1 MFDFIYWLLSYVV
14 PFLAVLTVI
23 VFVHE
28 MGHYLVAR
36 WNGVAIDAFSIGF
49 GKELIGRTD
58 KHGTRWK
65 ISAIPLGGYVR
76 FTGDMN
82 AASVPDPEALANID
96 PALAPRLFA
105 NKNVWQR
112 IAVVV
117 AGPLAN
123 VILTF
128 VILYALLLGYGRY
141 VTTPVVAEVAM
152 NSVAE
157 EAGILP
163 GDRLVAVD
171 GYAVRGFEDFDRL
184 IATSP
189 GRPATVELDRGGESR
204 TVVVVP
210 DANEAKDRF
219 GNRQRVGEVGA
230 YAFVLPPV
238 VGSVLDG
245 SPAKAA
251 GIEAGD
257 VMVSVDGQRIEDFQ
271 GFQRL
276 VVDKPGQLV
285 TIALERSGQLKT
297 VVLVPEATEVET
309 RTGGTE
315 TIGRVGIGSAAP
327 DAVERTVY
335 RPGPLEALGMTV
347 EEIRFIIQRT
357 AAFLGDFFVGR
368 GDVEQLGGP
377 VKVARVSGEVATLGI
392 VALVNLTALLSLN
405 IGIFNLLPVPMLDGG
420 HLMYYLIE
428 AVRGRPLSMRV
439 QEMGF
444 RFGFA
449 LVLALMVFTL
459 FNDTLF
465 AYFGILR

>member
-1 MFDFIYWLLSYVV
+1 MFDFLYWLLSYVV

-49 GKELIGRTD
+49 GKELVGRTD
-58 KHGTRWK
+58 RHGTRWK

-82 AASVPDPEALANID
+82 AASVPDPEALAKID

-112 IAVVV
+112 IAVVA

-128 VILYALLLGYGRY
+128 LILYALLLGYGRY
-141 VTTPVVAEVAM
+141 TIPPVISEVTAG
-152 NSVAE
+152 SVAE
-157 EAGILP
+157 ASGLEAGDVI
-163 GDRLVAVD
+163 VSVD
-171 GYAVRGFEDFDRL
+171 GYAVRGFEDFQRL
-184 IATSP
+184 VATSP
-189 GRPATVELDRGGESR
+189 ARPVTIELDRGG
-204 TVVVVP
+204 
-210 DANEAKDRF
+210 
-219 GNRQRVGEVGA
+219 
-230 YAFVLPPV
+230 
-238 VGSVLDG
+238 
-245 SPAKAA
+245 
-251 GIEAGD
+251 
-257 VMVSVDGQRIEDFQ
+257 
-271 GFQRL
+271 
-276 VVDKPGQLV
+276 V
-285 TIALERSGQLKT
+285 TET
-297 VVLVPEATEVET
+297 VVLVPEVVEVED
-309 RTGGTE
+309 RFGNSQR
-315 TIGRVGIGSAAP
+315 IGRIGVSR
-327 DAVERTVY
+327 DVDETDVTLY
-335 RPGPLEALGMTV
+335 RPGPVEAIGMTV

-392 VALVNLTALLSLN
+392 VALINLTALLSLN

-420 HLMYYLIE
+420 HLLYYFVE

>member
-1 MFDFIYWLLSYVV
+1 MFEFIYWLLSYVV
-14 PFLAVLTVI
+14 PFLAVLTAI

-49 GKELIGRTD
+49 GREMVGWTD
-58 KHGTRWK
+58 RHGTRWK
-65 ISAIPLGGYVR
+65 ISAVPLGGYVR

-82 AASVPDPEALANID
+82 AASVPDPEALAKVD

-112 IAVVV
+112 IAVVA

-128 VILYALLLGYGRY
+128 LILYALLLGYGRY

-157 EAGILP
+157 EAGIEP
-163 GDRLVAVD
+163 GDILTAVD

-189 GRPATVELDRGGESR
+189 ERPVTVEFDRGGASQ
-204 TVVVVP
+204 TVVLVP
-210 DANEAKDRF
+210 DTNEVKDRF
-219 GNRQRVGEVGA
+219 GNRQRLGDVGV
-230 YAFVLPPV
+230 YPFVLPAI
-238 VGSVLDG
+238 VGSVIDD

-251 GIEAGD
+251 GIEVGD
-257 VMVSVDGQRIEDFQ
+257 VIVSVDGQKIADFQ
-271 GFQRL
+271 DFQRL
-276 VVDKPGQLV
+276 VVGKPGQSV
-285 TIALERSGQLKT
+285 TLELQRAGQLKT
-297 VVLVPEATEVET
+297 IALVPEATEVET
-309 RTGGTE
+309 RSGGTE
-315 TIGRVGIGSAAP
+315 LIGRVGIGSGEP
-327 DAVERTVY
+327 DAVDRTVY
-335 RPGPLEALGMTV
+335 RPGPVEAIGMTV
-347 EEIRFIIQRT
+347 EEIRFIVQRT

-392 VALVNLTALLSLN
+392 VALINLTALLSLN

-420 HLMYYLIE
+420 HLLYYLVE

>member
-36 WNGVAIDAFSIGF
+36 WNGVAIQAFSIGF
-49 GKELIGRTD
+49 GRELIGWNDR
-58 KHGTRWK
+58 HGTRWR

-76 FTGDMN
+76 FVGDMN
-82 AASVPDPEALANID
+82 AASVPDPDAVADAD
-96 PALAPRLFA
+96 PELAPRLFA

-112 IAVVV
+112 IAVVA

-128 VILYALLLGYGRY
+128 LILYALLLGYGRY
-141 VTTPVVAEVAM
+141 T
-152 NSVAE
+152 
-157 EAGILP
+157 I
-163 GDRLVAVD
+163 
-171 GYAVRGFEDFDRL
+171 
-184 IATSP
+184 
-189 GRPATVELDRGGESR
+189 
-204 TVVVVP
+204 
-210 DANEAKDRF
+210 
-219 GNRQRVGEVGA
+219 
-230 YAFVLPPV
+230 PPV
-238 VGSVLDG
+238 VGEVIAGSV
-245 SPAKAA
+245 AEAA

-257 VMVSVDGQRIEDFQ
+257 IIVSVDGYVVRGFED
-271 GFQRL
+271 FQRL
-276 VVDKPGQLV
+276 VATSPERPV
-285 TIALERSGQLKT
+285 TIELDRGPSSET
-297 VVLVPEATEVET
+297 IVLVPEAVEVED
-309 RTGGTE
+309 RFGNSQR
-315 TIGRVGIGSAAP
+315 IGRIGVSR
-327 DAVERTVY
+327 DVEETDVTLY
-335 RPGPLEALGMTV
+335 RPGPVEAIGMTV
-347 EEIRFIIQRT
+347 EEIRFIVQRT

-377 VKVARVSGEVATLGI
+377 VKVAKVSGEVATLGI
-392 VALVNLTALLSLN
+392 VALINLTALLSLN

-420 HLMYYLIE
+420 HLLYYLVE